1 MILSFDTIKYIEF
14 YKILQFVQVVIT
26 IGPNGQRYDSVAGN
40 GFQTV
45 VAGFLPEPGGVH
57 AGKFTSHTTT
67 YLSER

>member
-1 MILSFDTIKYIEF
+1 MHIFLNVFPIMAY
-14 YKILQFVQVVIT
+14 
-26 IGPNGQRYDSVAGN
+26 NGQRYDSVAGN

-45 VAGFLPEPGGVH
+45 VAGFLPEPDGVH